1 MKTSVHEK
9 GTYFGADNPAD
20 GVTEYHPLEQVPE
33 RKCSSNMGQC
43 KFNQIKLFAAGKK
56 SRELVGQS
64 SFATVDKR
72 KMGVNTNA
80 SSWIHSIHP
89 MFEQRPEYSCL

>member
-1 MKTSVHEK
+1 MAWYEFSYHAIDEDLSMHGN

-80 SSWIHSIHP
+80 SS
-89 MFEQRPEYSCL
+89 

>member
-1 MKTSVHEK
+1 MHEN
-9 GTYFGADNPAD
+9 GTYFGADNPTD

-56 SRELVGQS
+56 SIELVRQS
-64 SFATVDKR
+64 SFARVDKR

-80 SSWIHSIHP
+80 SS
-89 MFEQRPEYSCL
+89 

>member
-1 MKTSVHEK
+1 MHEK

-20 GVTEYHPLEQVPE
+20 GLNEHNPLEQVPE

-43 KFNQIKLFAAGKK
+43 KFNQIKLFAGGKK

-72 KMGVNTNA
+72 KKGVNTNA
-80 SSWIHSIHP
+80 SS
-89 MFEQRPEYSCL
+89 